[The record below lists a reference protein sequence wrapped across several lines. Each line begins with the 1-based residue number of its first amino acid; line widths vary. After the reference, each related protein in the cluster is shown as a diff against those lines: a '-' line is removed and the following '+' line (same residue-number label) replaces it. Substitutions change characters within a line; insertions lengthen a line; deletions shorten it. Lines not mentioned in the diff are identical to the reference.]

1 MQDPKEEWWEII
13 FIMYAVALR
22 PELFIHLRSNL
33 GLKNIGL
40 IVS

>member
-13 FIMYAVALR
+13 IIMCAVALR
-22 PELFIHLRSNL
+22 PELFIHLRGNS
-33 GLKNIGL
+33 GFKNIGL